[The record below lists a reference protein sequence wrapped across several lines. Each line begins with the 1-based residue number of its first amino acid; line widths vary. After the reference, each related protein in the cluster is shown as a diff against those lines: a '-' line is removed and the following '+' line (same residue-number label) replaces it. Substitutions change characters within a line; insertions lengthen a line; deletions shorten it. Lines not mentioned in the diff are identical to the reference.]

1 MSLKEDFESSSKK
14 VNSLQNKPSNDT
26 LLELYSLYKQG
37 KFGDNNEKRPGL
49 LDIKGRKK
57 HEAWANLKGMDKDDA
72 QKKYIELVKSLLGA
86 NS

>member
-1 MSLKEDFESSSKK
+1 MSLIEDFEDSSKK
-14 VNSLQNKPSNDT
+14 VHSLKNRPSNDT

-37 KFGDNNEKRPGL
+37 KFGDNKEKKPGL

-57 HEAWANLKGMDKDDA
+57 HEAWANLKGMNKDDA
-72 QKKYIELVKSLLGA
+72 QKKYIELVKSLLDN